1 VTDVVVAQGLSR
13 SYGSGAAAVHA
24 VREAE
29 LRLAEGE
36 LAVLS
41 GPSGSGK
48 TTLLSLVGGLDTPD
62 TGTITVAG
70 LELARLDR
78 DGRERFRR
86 DVTGW
91 VFQAAGLL
99 PILSSVEN
107 VMLPLLTQGRRE
119 LEARA
124 AALDALATVGLS
136 ERAEHRAQELS
147 GGEQQRVSLARALA
161 KGPRLLIADEPTGE
175 LDSETALVVMQLL
188 RGVAAGGTAVLVA
201 THDAAF
207 RDFADQVLLMED
219 GRCRR
224 AG

>member
-1 VTDVVVAQGLSR
+1 MTDVVVAQGLSR
-13 SYGSGAAAVHA
+13 SFGSGGTVVHA
-24 VREAE
+24 VRDAE
-29 LRLAEGE
+29 LRIAEGQ

-48 TTLLSLVGGLDTPD
+48 TTLLSLVGGLDSPD

-70 LELARLDR
+70 LELAHLDR
-78 DGRERFRR
+78 GARERFRR

-99 PILSSVEN
+99 PILSSAEN
-107 VMLPLLTQGRRE
+107 VMLPLLTQGRPE
-119 LEARA
+119 SEARA
-124 AALDALATVGLS
+124 AALAALATVGLS
-136 ERAEHRAQELS
+136 DRAEHRAQELS

-175 LDSETALVVMQLL
+175 LDSETALVVIKLL

-201 THDAAF
+201 THDVAF

-219 GRCRR
+219 GRCRL